1 MGMMFET
8 WIVNDPD
15 KLKEHDEICREWI
28 LEYAHSYLGKSAIP
42 HKLYSHSD
50 NPLARA
56 MSVEYETR
64 GEMDGVIKKLFAD
77 DKFMEYHEKWNKFV
91 DEAPRRVFWDEL
103 YSDDMRVSYLK
114 AKQDS

>member
-8 WIVNDPD
+8 WVVNDPD

-28 LEYAHSYLGKSAIP
+28 LEYVHSYLGKSAIP
-42 HKLYSHSD
+42 HKLYSQRD
-50 NPLARA
+50 NPVGRA

-64 GEMDGVIKKLFAD
+64 AEMDEVIEKLFAD

-91 DEAPRRVFWDEL
+91 DEPPRRVFWEEQ
-103 YSDDMRVSYLK
+103 YSDYMKTNYLK